1 MSTVPPVT
9 EVFQGFH
16 DPRKH
21 YTQVPDYVFDVLLA
35 ELSGVQLKVLYYVI
49 RHSFGYGRESAAI
62 SWNRFLGGSISR
74 EGRRLDWGAGVSRDA
89 LHKALPLLVERG
101 LLLKERRSSERFGD
115 EVSLYALNVL

>member
-62 SWNRFLGGSISR
+62 SWNRFLI
-74 EGRRLDWGAGVSRDA
+74 
-89 LHKALPLLVERG
+89 LLR
-101 LLLKERRSSERFGD
+101 
-115 EVSLYALNVL
+115 